1 MRKRDSMSEST
12 DLARAAIN
20 GADELSVQLIRPTDM
35 PAVVRIVWPLQS
47 TMVNPKYFPEV
58 AAMLTRLFAEAATT
72 LAQIK
77 ARRRL

>member
-1 MRKRDSMSEST
+1 M
-12 DLARAAIN
+12 
-20 GADELSVQLIRPTDM
+20 QLVRPTDM
-35 PAVVRIVWPLQS
+35 PAVVHIVWPPQS

-58 AAMLTRLFAEAATT
+58 AAMLTRLFAEAATA

>member
-1 MRKRDSMSEST
+1 MSEST
-12 DLARAAIN
+12 DLARGTIN

-47 TMVNPKYFPEV
+47 TIVNPKHFPEV
-58 AAMLTRLFAEAATT
+58 AAMLTRLLAEAATT

-77 ARRRL
+77 ARRRP

>member
-1 MRKRDSMSEST
+1 MSDIT
-12 DLARAAIN
+12 DLAHGTIN
-20 GADELSVQLIRPTDM
+20 GADQLSVQLIRPTDM

-47 TMVNPKYFPEV
+47 TMVNPKYFPEI
-58 AAMLTRLFAEAATT
+58 AAMLTRLFAQAATT

>member
-1 MRKRDSMSEST
+1 MSEST
-12 DLARAAIN
+12 DLARGTIN

-47 TMVNPKYFPEV
+47 TIVNPKHFPEV
-58 AAMLTRLFAEAATT
+58 AAMLTRLLAEAATT

>member
-1 MRKRDSMSEST
+1 MTEST
-12 DLARAAIN
+12 DLARGAIN

-47 TMVNPKYFPEV
+47 TIVNPKHFPEV
-58 AAMLTRLFAEAATT
+58 AAVLTRLFAEAATT

-77 ARRRL
+77 SRRRL

>member
-1 MRKRDSMSEST
+1 MNDIT
-12 DLARAAIN
+12 DLARGTIN
-20 GADELSVQLIRPTDM
+20 GADELSMQLIRPTDM

-47 TMVNPKYFPEV
+47 TIVSPKHFPEV

>member
-1 MRKRDSMSEST
+1 MPPSST
-12 DLARAAIN
+12 AELGRAAIN
-20 GADELSVQLIRPTDM
+20 GADELSVQLIQPDDM

-58 AAMLTRLFAEAATT
+58 AAVLTRLFAEAATT

>member
-1 MRKRDSMSEST
+1 MSEST
-12 DLARAAIN
+12 DLARGTIN

-47 TMVNPKYFPEV
+47 TIVNPKHFPEV
-58 AAMLTRLFAEAATT
+58 AAMLTRLLAEAATT

-77 ARRRL
+77 SRRRL